1 MKDIEEYIKL
11 NKPKDIYQPSLKYSN
26 EHFYEEI
33 KEFYGEKHI
42 PNDLVLLYE
51 NNLLIKFKYEY
62 INENLKSHDVEKLK
76 AKLLEYYPDDIK
88 EFKDYKGDNLKSF
101 YIITKNNTN
110 NKKLNIMDLH
120 HRNDETE
127 NFFNL
132 LNFFNYTYRE
142 WKKIDNDICL
152 FIEPIYSEDASDYF
166 DKCHRQAYHFTYK
179 ENVKNILK
187 NGIKL
192 RERNSQIRY
201 PKRIYLWATDN
212 KKEINDNNS
221 DLLNFVHKIF
231 ENDKLSLKDIGIIK
245 VDLYHTN
252 FPVYKDTAMK
262 EKEALF
268 VYNIIP
274 VILCKEIKIK

>member
-1 MKDIEEYIKL
+1 MKDIEEYIKS
-11 NKPKDIYQPSLKYSN
+11 NKSNDKYEPSLKYSN

-33 KEFYGEKHI
+33 KEFYGEENI
-42 PNDLVLLYE
+42 PNDLISLYE

-62 INENLKSHDVEKLK
+62 INENLKSHDAEKLK

-88 EFKDYKGDNLKSF
+88 EFKDYEGNKVKSF
-101 YIITKNNTN
+101 YIITKNNTSS
-110 NKKLNIMDLH
+110 KKLNIMDLRRH
-120 HRNDETE
+120 KGETE

-179 ENVKNILK
+179 ENVQNILK

-192 RERNSQIRY
+192 KERNSHIKY
-201 PKRIYLWATDN
+201 PKRIYLWVSDN
-212 KKEINDNNS
+212 KTDIREDNKELMD
-221 DLLNFVHKIF
+221 FVHKIF
-231 ENDKLSLKDIGIIK
+231 GDDKLSLKDIGIIK
-245 VDLYHTN
+245 VDLYHTK
-252 FPVYKDTAMK
+252 FPVYKDTAMT
-262 EKEALF
+262 EKQAIF
-268 VYNIIP
+268 IYNSIHAN
-274 VILCKEIKIK
+274 LCKEIKW